1 MKHEGYKFPVFK
13 ESDAMFT
20 AAIAPDWK
28 DGDRCHRCRVEFT
41 HFTRRVRIL
50 VSLIFVLKLYT
61 MFDIC
66 FMTDNKNQMQGI
78 KHVH

>member
-1 MKHEGYKFPVFK
+1 MKHEGYKFPAFK

-41 HFTRRVRIL
+41 AFLRRVRTTYHL
-50 VSLIFVLKLYT
+50 ASSE
-61 MFDIC
+61 
-66 FMTDNKNQMQGI
+66 
-78 KHVH
+78 